1 MSDGLA
7 QQAAG
12 IFRTRLQSLSNWMDK
27 AEASADGTALVAARL
42 APDMHP
48 FPWQIVFTCNQ
59 PNEFLAWCGGGTHNQ
74 PDPTMLDWAALK
86 AHVAETAAA
95 LDAAVAA
102 GITAPSGKHI
112 DLMGSAH
119 LDLGGQRYVDE
130 WLLPNFYFHL
140 VTSYALLRM
149 SGVDI
154 GKIDYMAHLH
164 GDVRP
169 NA

>member
-1 MSDGLA
+1 MSDDLA
-7 QQAAG
+7 QRAAG
-12 IFRTRLQSLSNWMDK
+12 IFKTRLQSLSNWMGK
-27 AEASADGTALVAARL
+27 AETRGEGDALVSARL

-59 PNEFLAWCGGGTHNQ
+59 PHEFLAWCTGGSYTQ
-74 PDPTMLDWAALK
+74 PDPAPLDWQALK
-86 AHVAETAAA
+86 VHVALTMEA
-95 LDAAVAA
+95 LDAALAA
-102 GITAPSGKHI
+102 GITAPADKHI

-119 LDLGGQRYVDE
+119 LDLSGQRYVDE

-140 VTSYALLRM
+140 VTSYALMRM
-149 SGVDI
+149 NGVDV